1 ADVERVVVE
10 ASILTVE
17 MNRMSRRYAGFGGD
31 VPTPVTI
38 NFSVPWNV
46 AVVLLAGEL
55 TPRQVNT
62 DWLAAHARELGDL
75 ARRVDLRHDWALT
88 RQTTE
93 AFSGLVPMGRVVRD
107 AGLGR
112 LGATA
117 RRLRGGG
124 RGSGSGGAGRTSE
137 LRGIRDLFWPPPDLA
152 AFRRDRA
159 FWEPAAVDS
168 FAMTFPV
175 RVRVVDRDG
184 RERVTACDTPRG
196 GAGHPT

>member
-1 ADVERVVVE
+1 
-10 ASILTVE
+10 
-17 MNRMSRRYAGFGGD
+17 
-31 VPTPVTI
+31 
-38 NFSVPWNV
+38 
-46 AVVLLAGEL
+46 
-55 TPRQVNT
+55 
-62 DWLAAHARELGDL
+62 
-75 ARRVDLRHDWALT
+75 
-88 RQTTE
+88 
-93 AFSGLVPMGRVVRD
+93 MGRVVRD

-196 GAGHPT
+196 GAGHPTDGPGPVSRAKLAAWGPCLWGDEGTDTIAAAIDADDDRLWRSL